1 MKAIVDADFCTACG
15 TCVDVCP
22 EVFQLGETVAE
33 VRKDPVPVEYEGTC
47 REACE
52 ACPVDAITIEE

>member
-1 MKAIVDADFCTACG
+1 MNAVVDADLCTACG

-22 EVFQLGETVAE
+22 EVFEMGEIVAE
-33 VRKDPVPVEYEGTC
+33 VKTDPVPAEYEESC